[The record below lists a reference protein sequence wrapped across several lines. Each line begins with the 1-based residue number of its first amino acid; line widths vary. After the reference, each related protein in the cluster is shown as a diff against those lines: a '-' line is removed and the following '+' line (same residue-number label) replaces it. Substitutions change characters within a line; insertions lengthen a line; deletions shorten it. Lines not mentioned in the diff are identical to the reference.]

1 MHASETND
9 ANPDG
14 VLREQTKEEQW
25 QALLE
30 QLRVKAIANP
40 GPVAPPLI
48 MGICACYTCLA
59 RIVRNFGLSQ
69 CDCAPLAW
77 RWLCVQARWA
87 RWMWISCF
95 ASNLTRLLNELR
107 RATVGHAF
115 TTRVAS
121 MVGRGC
127 TERLECGCQLLQM
140 YGQ

>member
-48 MGICACYTCLA
+48 MGVAHVTHVCTHCPQFRALTVRLRPAGLALAVCADEVGEVDVDLVL
-59 RIVRNFGLSQ
+59 RKQ
-69 CDCAPLAW
+69 PD
-77 RWLCVQARWA
+77 QA
-87 RWMWISCF
+87 SK
-95 ASNLTRLLNELR
+95 
-107 RATVGHAF
+107 RA
-115 TTRVAS
+115 
-121 MVGRGC
+121 
-127 TERLECGCQLLQM
+127 
-140 YGQ
+140 

>member
-48 MGICACYTCLA
+48 MGVCACYTCLA

-69 CDCAPLAW
+69 CDCASLAW
-77 RWLCVQARWA
+77 RWLCVCAGEVGEVDVDLVLRKQPDQA
-87 RWMWISCF
+87 SK
-95 ASNLTRLLNELR
+95 
-107 RATVGHAF
+107 RA
-115 TTRVAS
+115 
-121 MVGRGC
+121 
-127 TERLECGCQLLQM
+127 
-140 YGQ
+140 